1 MIRLIRFFKHYNN
14 VYSSMLNK
22 IKVKLLEYGYKA
34 EHDSFYVIFYIG
46 IIPVTTGII
55 SMLTLILKGFFT
67 VIMLIYRYIIVFFKE
82 VERIWTAYQMRA
94 PKQNGVNFKAWGSMI
109 GSLMIRSIDK
119 AQMVYE
125 SMELRGFNPE
135 TFFVKTQKIT
145 KRDALYL
152 IIGMVLL
159 VTIRWIP
166 IFDLVGN
173 LFV

>member
-1 MIRLIRFFKHYNN
+1 
-14 VYSSMLNK
+14 
-22 IKVKLLEYGYKA
+22 
-34 EHDSFYVIFYIG
+34 
-46 IIPVTTGII
+46 
-55 SMLTLILKGFFT
+55 MLTLILKGFFTVIASYFLITTTSIENICSALKMLHIPNILIT

-145 KRDALYL
+145 KRDVLYL

-166 IFDLVGN
+166 IFELVGN